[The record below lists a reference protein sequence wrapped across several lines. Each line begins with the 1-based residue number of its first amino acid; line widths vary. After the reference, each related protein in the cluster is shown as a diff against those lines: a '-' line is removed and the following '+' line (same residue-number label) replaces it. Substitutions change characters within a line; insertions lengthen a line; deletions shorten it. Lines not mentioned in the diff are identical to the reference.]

1 MTTMNTIQKTQAA
14 EGFEIKP
21 APIPTIQPNEV
32 LVKVLK
38 TSICGTDLH
47 ITQWD
52 AWSASRIK
60 PPMVFGHEFCGTI
73 EQVGSQVADFKTG
86 DYVSAEMHLI
96 EVKTGERGTPILED
110 TGIIYGVD
118 RPGCFAEYIA
128 LPAQQLVKLSD
139 KISPEVGACLDS
151 LGNATYAVS
160 RGKVDG
166 KTVLITGCGPI
177 GLYAIPVAKALG
189 ATKVFASDVTP
200 YRLDLARKA
209 NADMVLDASQQV
221 VSEAIKQATDGE
233 GVDVV
238 IDMSGNPRAIQD
250 GFEALKQH
258 GTFVMLGI
266 PPGPIELDI
275 NRHIIFKQARV
286 VGVTGRHIFDT
297 WDTMIELLESGKVDI
312 SFIITHQLA
321 MDQFGEGIEAM
332 KKGAAGKIILDPHRS
347 STTTPASDMT
357 QQTASLA

>member
-1 MTTMNTIQKTQAA
+1 MMNTIQKTTASP
-14 EGFEIKP
+14 GFEFKP
-21 APIPTIQPNEV
+21 APIPDIKPNEV
-32 LVKVLK
+32 LIKVLK

-52 AWSASRIK
+52 SWSASRIK
-60 PPMVFGHEFCGTI
+60 PPMIFGHEFCGTVD
-73 EQVGSQVADFKTG
+73 QVGSQVANFKPG

-96 EVKTGERGTPILED
+96 DVKTGERGTPILED

-139 KISPEVGACLDS
+139 KISPDVGACLDS

-160 RGKVDG
+160 RGNVAG

-189 ATKVFASDVTP
+189 ASQVFASDVTP
-200 YRLDLARKA
+200 YRLDLAQKA
-209 NADMVLDASQQV
+209 NADVVIDASQAV
-221 VSEAIKQATDGE
+221 VSDTVKAHTNND

-258 GTFVMLGI
+258 GTYVMLGI

-275 NRHIIFKQARV
+275 NRHIIFKQATV

-297 WDTMIELLESGKVDI
+297 WDTMIDLLESGKVDI
-312 SFIITHQLA
+312 SFIITHQLP
-321 MDQFGEGIEAM
+321 MDQFGQGIEEM
-332 KKGAAGKIILDPHRS
+332 KKGNAGKIILDPHIS
-347 STTTPASDMT
+347 SSSALANNNA
-357 QQTASLA
+357 TATA